1 MKTTRQEES
10 IASTSRKQ
18 TEMSRSLASRANQEL
33 VYTKLTEFKQQNV
46 NRYADSNPY
55 TSDTQDHLSKA
66 AQFVNIDNQNLVSNP
81 SSNPN

>member
-18 TEMSRSLASRANQEL
+18 TEMSRSLASKANQEL

-46 NRYADSNPY
+46 NRYADSNPPF
-55 TSDTQDHLSKA
+55 TSNTQDHLSKA
-66 AQFVNIDNQNLVSNP
+66 VEYVNIDN
-81 SSNPN
+81 